1 VRRFEVDELD
11 DGNGG
16 GLIAPNRGAA
26 VRDLES
32 RGRRG
37 LESNLDALIPFCG
50 IRRDIGAKLFGDH
63 KLKLIEPT
71 LISCVVEIVE
81 VELEGEIDR
90 PGWDRS
96 SVDRRETG
104 FGGFRARRSRGYVA
118 STIAAEGEP
127 EREGK

>member
-1 VRRFEVDELD
+1 
-11 DGNGG
+11 
-16 GLIAPNRGAA
+16 
-26 VRDLES
+26 
-32 RGRRG
+32 
-37 LESNLDALIPFCG
+37 
-50 IRRDIGAKLFGDH
+50 LFGDH
-63 KLKLIEPT
+63 KLKLIEST
-71 LISCVVEIVE
+71 LVSCVVEIVE

-104 FGGFRARRSRGYVA
+104 FGAFRARRSRRYVA